1 MSAFQERLEQAF
13 RRPAKR
19 QAEPHWSRA
28 VLEELASWITRESGG
43 LVYGRV
49 ASTGVPEGTRL
60 VWGPITRLGDTA
72 TLLLVSGHGDRAM
85 KHGTEQRLMFNRDEL
100 ERDILEMVASDAF
113 RDALGELRRRASE
126 PTEGFLRSGDPH
138 DRNPAQDVFVEVP
151 PDHQKRLAEA
161 LLHRDLPAEV
171 SGIRVRLAG
180 PSPIAK
186 GKFEERKDALRWLV
200 SGGVVME
207 ITSPM
212 KAELDGVELAGV
224 VRRDG

>member
-13 RRPAKR
+13 RHPAKR
-19 QAEPHWSRA
+19 QAEPHWSRG
-28 VLEELASWITRESGG
+28 VLEDLASWITRASDG

-49 ASTGVPEGTRL
+49 ESTGVPEGARL

-72 TLLLVSGHGDRAM
+72 TLLVVSGHGDRAIR
-85 KHGTEQRLMFNRDEL
+85 HGTGQRLMFSKDEL
-100 ERDILEMVASDAF
+100 ERDILELVGSEAF
-113 RDALGELRRRASE
+113 RDALDELRRRASE

-138 DRNPAQDVFVEVP
+138 DRDPAQDVFVEIP

-161 LLHRDLPAEV
+161 LLHRDRPAEV
-171 SGIRVRLAG
+171 GGIRVRLAG

-186 GKFEERKDALRWLV
+186 GDYGERKDALRWLV

-207 ITSPM
+207 ITSLM
-212 KAELDGVELAGV
+212 KADRDGVELAGV

>member
-13 RRPAKR
+13 RHPAKR
-19 QAEPHWSRA
+19 RAEPHWSRA
-28 VLEELASWITRESGG
+28 VLEDLASWITRESGG

-49 ASTGVPEGTRL
+49 ASTGVPEGTML

-72 TLLLVSGHGDRAM
+72 TLLVVSGHGDRAM
-85 KHGTEQRLMFNRDEL
+85 RHGTGQRLMFSRDEL
-100 ERDILEMVASDAF
+100 ERDILELVASDAF
-113 RDALGELRRRASE
+113 RDALDEMRRRASE

-138 DRNPAQDVFVEVP
+138 DRDPAHDVFVEVP

-186 GKFEERKDALRWLV
+186 GVYEERKSALRWLV
-200 SGGVVME
+200 AGGVVVE
-207 ITSPM
+207 ISPPM
-212 KAELDGVELAGV
+212 KADHSTVEFAGV
-224 VRRDG
+224 VQRDA